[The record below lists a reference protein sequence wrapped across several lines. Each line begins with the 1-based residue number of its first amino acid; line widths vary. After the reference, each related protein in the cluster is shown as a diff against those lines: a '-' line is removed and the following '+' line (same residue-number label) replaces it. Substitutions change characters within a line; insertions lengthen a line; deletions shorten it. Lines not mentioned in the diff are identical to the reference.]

1 MGHADG
7 VEPAFFQNPTPPL
20 HCILIFTATKDTVVM
35 VDAAA
40 PEKYW
45 LVINSQSGFGAPG
58 EIPDPVENRLLIRIG
73 SHQNAV

>member
-1 MGHADG
+1 
-7 VEPAFFQNPTPPL
+7 
-20 HCILIFTATKDTVVM
+20 M